1 MNTSKYEHL
10 NILDLPNEM
19 LIMIFKKLKMVD
31 VVYSCMNINERLD
44 QLVFDSLDRHH
55 VDMTVHSSLDYVSPL
70 DDQVL
75 NKICETILPRIYHQ
89 VNKLTLDPQSI
100 ERTLLTVNY
109 PNLYSLSLVD
119 FPERTLLRYL
129 EGILSNFSS
138 F

>member
-1 MNTSKYEHL
+1 
-10 NILDLPNEM
+10 
-19 LIMIFKKLKMVD
+19 MIFKKLKMVD